1 MKRKI
6 AYFIYRFYKPLV
18 VLLII
23 VSLNYLDGYLIDLL
37 LGLFKKFL
45 PELNSLIF
53 TLIITLIFSVAFGI
67 SVYLL
72 AVRLK
77 HRIFPNKPE
86 RPQRKTSPNPNV
98 PSDESEVAA
107 YTANLCRCACGSDPA
122 FSSMLRFTHGDANF
136 TASSSI
142 VKHPDG
148 YGLLRLDAGSPGH
161 YKTCAFRI
169 NYCPMCGG
177 HFINQSTK
185 PPKGEYYF
193 EKHTLK
199 AH

>member
-1 MKRKI
+1 MKKKV
-6 AYFIYRFYKPLV
+6 AYCIYRFYKPLV
-18 VLLII
+18 VLLIV

-37 LGLFKKFL
+37 LGLFKHFL
-45 PELNSLIF
+45 PDLSSLIF
-53 TLIITLIFSVAFGI
+53 TLILTLIFSVAFGV

-72 AVRLK
+72 AARFR

-86 RPQRKTSPNPNV
+86 RSQHTTVLSMPSV
-98 PSDESEVAA
+98 LSDESEGAA
-107 YTANLCRCACGSDPA
+107 YTANPCRCACGSDPA
-122 FSSMLRFTHGDANF
+122 FSSMLRFDHGSANF

-169 NYCPMCGG
+169 NYCPICGG
-177 HFINQSTK
+177 HFMNQSIK
-185 PPKGEYYF
+185 QPR
-193 EKHTLK
+193 H
-199 AH
+199 